1 MWKLLT
7 DSSADLPRSYYE
19 ENDIGVINLSC
30 YIDGKIIWGK
40 DKDIEPS
47 EFYQMMRDGAKPTT
61 SQVNPQ
67 EAKSFFEQYIGE
79 YKEILYLGFTSGLSG
94 TVNSGRIAAEEI
106 MDEHP
111 DVKIIV
117 VDTLC
122 AAMGQGLLVY
132 YCNKMWK
139 EGKTIREVADWA
151 ESNKMNMV
159 HLFTVDNLFDLW
171 RGGRVSKT
179 SAFIGTLAGIKPLLH
194 VNYEGKLVSI
204 DKVRGRKK
212 ALNGLIEMMEEKM
225 GSRKDVNKDMI
236 MINHGD
242 CIEDAE
248 KLRDM
253 IKEKFGFENCMIN
266 NLSPVIG
273 AHTGPSLIALFFMG
287 DIR

>member
-7 DSSADLPRSYYE
+7 DSSADLPRSFYE

-30 YIDGKIIWGK
+30 YIDGKLIWGK
-40 DKDIEPS
+40 DKDIDPS

-67 EAKSFFEQYIGE
+67 EAKGFFEQYIGE

-106 MDEHP
+106 MEEHT